1 MPESLKRVVVS
12 EPGAAIRREQIEL
25 PDHIKKAISESL
37 ERGKRVG
44 RREEHDPAARSA
56 ESR

>member
-1 MPESLKRVVVS
+1 MSESLKRIVVS
-12 EPGAAIRREQIEL
+12 EPGAAIRREQIEM

-37 ERGKRVG
+37 EHGKRAG
-44 RREEHDPAARSA
+44 RREEHDPAARTA